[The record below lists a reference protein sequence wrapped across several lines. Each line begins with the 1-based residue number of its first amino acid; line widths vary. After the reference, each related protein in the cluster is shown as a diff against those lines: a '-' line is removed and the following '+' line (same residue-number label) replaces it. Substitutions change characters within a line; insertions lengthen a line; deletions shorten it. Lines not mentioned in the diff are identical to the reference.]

1 MNSLLHAQF
10 FSKIQLKHYFN
21 LARRAISFN
30 NYTEAIPHLEFL
42 LKKDSLNA
50 NFNYLLGLCY
60 YHIPLKKNKALPYLM
75 LASKN
80 VSTEYSGMLF
90 KEKNAPIKTFYYIA
104 DIYHY
109 TYNFDK
115 ADNFYRKYME
125 YLSPNSPEYK
135 EAVRMIEVCRSATSL
150 INDSIEIS
158 IENLGPTV
166 NSKYDEHSPT
176 LTSDESTLILTSR
189 KKEST
194 GGLLTDDGKF
204 FEDIYVSVK
213 VNDKWTELKK
223 ISPNINTDMHEASI
237 CISAEGDELYI
248 YKDDY
253 GIGNIYVSYKT
264 DDGNWTKP
272 EKLGPQIN
280 SSANETHAAL
290 SADKNMLI
298 FSSDRKGGYGGKDLY
313 YSLRLPN
320 GEWGPARNLGMLINS
335 PYDEEGPFLMP
346 DGYTLYFS
354 SKGHNSIGGY
364 DLFVS
369 ELQEDGTWG
378 KPRNLGYPINTTDD
392 EVYFVISSD
401 EKRAY
406 FSSVREDS
414 YGGKDIYVMN
424 LLSLPERNAA
434 VVKGKIFIKNQDSIP
449 VKDVIIKVYDNQ
461 TKKLMGQYK
470 PNKETGYYVMILRQN
485 REYTIKCENKEC
497 EFEPNTFFV
506 PEQSSFLEIEKPI
519 ILEPISKIILKE

>member
-1 MNSLLHAQF
+1 MRKIFLLTCSLVLMNSLLHAQF

-204 FEDIYVSVK
+204 FEDI
-213 VNDKWTELKK
+213 
-223 ISPNINTDMHEASI
+223 
-237 CISAEGDELYI
+237 
-248 YKDDY
+248 
-253 GIGNIYVSYKT
+253 
-264 DDGNWTKP
+264 
-272 EKLGPQIN
+272 
-280 SSANETHAAL
+280 
-290 SADKNMLI
+290 
-298 FSSDRKGGYGGKDLY
+298 
-313 YSLRLPN
+313 
-320 GEWGPARNLGMLINS
+320 
-335 PYDEEGPFLMP
+335 
-346 DGYTLYFS
+346 
-354 SKGHNSIGGY
+354 
-364 DLFVS
+364 
-369 ELQEDGTWG
+369 
-378 KPRNLGYPINTTDD
+378 
-392 EVYFVISSD
+392 
-401 EKRAY
+401 
-406 FSSVREDS
+406 
-414 YGGKDIYVMN
+414 
-424 LLSLPERNAA
+424 
-434 VVKGKIFIKNQDSIP
+434 
-449 VKDVIIKVYDNQ
+449 
-461 TKKLMGQYK
+461 
-470 PNKETGYYVMILRQN
+470 
-485 REYTIKCENKEC
+485 
-497 EFEPNTFFV
+497 
-506 PEQSSFLEIEKPI
+506 
-519 ILEPISKIILKE
+519 